1 VLSPFRKRLCDSEQT
16 PDLALTLRIFLLFL
30 LLFLLPGTGVG
41 SSLLQFCVPLMAII
55 FPFRAW
61 RYDPE
66 RVPIQQVVTQPYD
79 KITAAMQE
87 RYYQTSPYNLVRII
101 LGKRLPT
108 DGDAANA
115 YTRAAASFENW
126 RQTGVLRRDPEPS
139 IYRYSQAFRI
149 PGSVPGTQARAE
161 RRGFIA
167 LGRIEPYSA
176 GVVFR
181 HEQTLAKPKADRL
194 DLLRATRGHFGQ
206 IFTLYSGAGKVD
218 ALIDSALAHNVV
230 PDIEVTDEYEV
241 VHRLWK
247 ISDASVIVAVQEQ
260 MRDKKLII
268 ADGHHRYE
276 TALTYRNE
284 RRAMAETD
292 SGVPAPYDSTMMT
305 FVDMDAPDR
314 GRSDNDRP
322 NKDRSGLV
330 ILPTHRLV
338 FGLPSFSAAH
348 LRAEAGKFFN
358 VEEVDA
364 GIDAA
369 RATAI
374 LQQAGHAGTALLAV
388 TAERAFLLHT
398 PKAIGT
404 GWFGNLSLRQ
414 QALDVVQLHK
424 CLLEGVL
431 KISEEAIRNQENVS
445 YCREATEALSLVQSG
460 KGQRGKVQA
469 AFLMNP
475 VRIEQVRDI
484 AFAGE
489 VLPQKSTDFYPKLL
503 SGLTIYALE

>member
-1 VLSPFRKRLCDSEQT
+1 
-16 PDLALTLRIFLLFL
+16 
-30 LLFLLPGTGVG
+30 
-41 SSLLQFCVPLMAII
+41 MATIS
-55 FPFRAW
+55 PFRAW

-66 RVPIQQVVTQPYD
+66 RVPIQRVVTQPYD
-79 KITAAMQE
+79 KITPAMQE
-87 RYYQTSPYNLVRII
+87 RYYQASPYNLVRII
-101 LGKRLPT
+101 LGKRLT
-108 DGDAANA
+108 GDSDAENV
-115 YTRAAASFENW
+115 YTRAAASFQNW

-139 IYRYSQAFRI
+139 IYRYSQTFRI
-149 PGSVPGTQARAE
+149 PGSVPESQSLAE

-167 LGRIEPYSA
+167 LGRIEQYSA

-194 DLLRATRGHFGQ
+194 DLLRASRAHFGQ
-206 IFTLYSGAGKVD
+206 IFILYSGAGKVD
-218 ALIDSALAHNVV
+218 ALLDSAAAPDIA

-241 VHRLWK
+241 AHRVWK
-247 ISDASVIVAVQEQ
+247 ISDASVLASVQEQ

-284 RRAMAETD
+284 RRAEADT
-292 SGVPAPYDSTMMT
+292 GAGLPAPYDSVMMT
-305 FVDMDAPDR
+305 FVDMD
-314 GRSDNDRP
+314 RP
-322 NKDRSGLV
+322 GLV

-338 FGLPSFSAAH
+338 FGLPSFSAAQFQ
-348 LRAEAGKFFN
+348 AEARQFFN
-358 VEEVDA
+358 LEEVDA

-374 LQQAGHAGTALLAV
+374 LRQAGQAGTALLAV
-388 TAERAFLLHT
+388 TAERTFLLHT

-404 GWFGNLSLRQ
+404 RLFGNLSLRQ

-445 YCREATEALSLVQSG
+445 YCREAAEALALVHSG
-460 KGQRGKVQA
+460 KAQV

-475 VRIEQVRDI
+475 VRMEQVRDI